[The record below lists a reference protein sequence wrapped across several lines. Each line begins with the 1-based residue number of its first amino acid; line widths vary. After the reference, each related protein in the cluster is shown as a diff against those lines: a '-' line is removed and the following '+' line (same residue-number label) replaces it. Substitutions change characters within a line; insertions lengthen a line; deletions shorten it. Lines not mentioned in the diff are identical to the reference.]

1 MTWVALDGMI
11 LGQIKGREGGLPVD
25 ATCQP
30 KKSENGL
37 NHVPDGLLS
46 QVGVPPTL
54 SAAVLPIVGP
64 LLLGAPSGDRGASNS
79 GPCRDY
85 FGSSFE
91 GMRSHVCAALLL
103 LLALCRGALAR
114 CAVIPGNERDWGR
127 ASGLTSAHRLT
138 LHVVVPPP
146 LKRERDICR
155 PSTISF

>member
-1 MTWVALDGMI
+1 MVRSRG
-11 LGQIKGREGGLPVD
+11 GREGSQSTPRVNQKNLRMVY
-25 ATCQP
+25 
-30 KKSENGL
+30 
-37 NHVPDGLLS
+37 VPDGLLS